1 MDRANSA
8 VSRAESI
15 KRFRILPA
23 TFTVGAEL
31 TPTHKVRRDY
41 VLATYASD
49 VDALYATG

>member
-8 VSRAESI
+8 LSRAESI
-15 KRFRILPA
+15 KRLRLLPI

-49 VDALYATG
+49 VDALYT

>member
-8 VSRAESI
+8 VSRADSI
-15 KRFRILPA
+15 KRFRLLPA

-31 TPTHKVRRDY
+31 TPTHKIRRGY

-49 VDALYATG
+49 VDALYA